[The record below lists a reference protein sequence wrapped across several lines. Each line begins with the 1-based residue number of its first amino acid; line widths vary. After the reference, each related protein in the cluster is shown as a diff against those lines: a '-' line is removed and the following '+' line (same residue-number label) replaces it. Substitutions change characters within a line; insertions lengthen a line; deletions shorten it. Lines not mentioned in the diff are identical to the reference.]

1 VVEVSALDQLD
12 YYLTSLD
19 ELGGILID
27 ADQSASVGK
36 GVLRLTLGTILASKG
51 AIFLYHHK
59 NDELSIL
66 ASQGLKKRKPFSS
79 PKKLTDQSVKHRY
92 GHIDLERPPTW
103 ITGELKKCILES
115 GAKIMVPLFHKDRL
129 LGLLCVGKKFMGEAY
144 TNAEIKILE
153 IVANHLTKA
162 LYNYELIQSVDEKG
176 KQLNLKLLELET
188 LFDISVAIS
197 SVLDV
202 DELGEEILWR
212 SVGILNASKGM
223 MLMPKENSPILE
235 PNSSFNW
242 EETTVLISKK
252 LTIFKKIE
260 DLKSGVILAPG
271 DKNSLQKKLGEDH
284 IIIAPLQAKGTVL
297 GYMLLC
303 NKETRHGVEAFT
315 KMDLDLLSALCNQA
329 AVALDNARLFRDI
342 KEAKQFNESILGSIA
357 TGVITLDPL
366 GEIDSINQAG
376 IKILKTKMDEIV
388 GNHYM
393 YMFEKDADIIGLI
406 QKVEI
411 ENTIHSEINMSF
423 LTVSKD
429 AVVNVSAAPR
439 IDIGGNIKGLVI
451 AIEDI
456 TDVSKVKNT
465 FKRYVSKQVVDELL
479 DDDSKLNLGGEKR
492 EVTILFSDIRGFTS
506 MSEKMSPEN
515 VVSSLN
521 EYFSDMIDIVFKY
534 NGTLD
539 KIIGDELMIVYGAPI
554 SAENDT
560 ERAVTT
566 AVEMQKQITRLNKI
580 RKKRKDPPITV
591 GIGINRGV
599 VVSGNVGSRDMMD
612 YTVIGDTVNLGARLC
627 SAAGPGEILVSSS
640 AWKETRKLYS
650 YKELEPIKVKGKKNK
665 VSVYRIEYESKKLVL
680 KGQNPTK
687 K

>member
-1 VVEVSALDQLD
+1 MVEVSAVDQLD

-19 ELGGILID
+19 ELGEILID

-36 GVLRLTLGTILASKG
+36 GVLRLTLGTVMASKG
-51 AIFLYHHK
+51 AIFLYHHSS
-59 NDELSIL
+59 DQLSIL
-66 ASQGLKKRKPFSS
+66 ASQGLKKRNPFSS
-79 PKKLTDQSVKHRY
+79 PKKLPSQSAKHRY
-92 GHIDLERPPTW
+92 GHIELESPPSW

-115 GAKIMVPLFHKDRL
+115 GGKILAPLFHKDRL

-153 IVANHLTKA
+153 IVASHLTKA
-162 LYNYELIQSVDEKG
+162 LYNYELIQNVDEKG

-242 EETTVLISKK
+242 EGSDALISKK
-252 LTIFKKIE
+252 LTIFKKI
-260 DLKSGVILAPG
+260 DDSKSGVILTPE

-284 IIIAPLQAKGTVL
+284 VIIAPIQAKENIL
-297 GYMLLC
+297 GYMVLC

-315 KMDLDLLSALCNQA
+315 QTDLDLLSALCNQG
-329 AVALDNARLFRDI
+329 AVALDNARLFKDI
-342 KEAKQFNESILGSIA
+342 TEAKQFNESILGSIA

-366 GEIDSINQAG
+366 GEIDSINRAG
-376 IKILKTKMDEIV
+376 MNILKMNKDETL

-393 YMFEKDADIIGLI
+393 YLFEKDVEIIGLI
-406 QKVEI
+406 QKTEM
-411 ENTIHSEINMSF
+411 ENKTHSEINMSF
-423 LTVSKD
+423 LTAAKE
-429 AVVNVSAAPR
+429 AVVNVSVAPR
-439 IDIGGNIKGLVI
+439 IDPSGSVRGLVI

-479 DDDSKLNLGGEKR
+479 DDDAKLNLGGEER

-506 MSEKMSPEN
+506 MSENMSPES
-515 VVSSLN
+515 VVSTLN

-554 SAENDT
+554 SAKDDT
-560 ERAVTT
+560 QRAVIT
-566 AVEMQKQITRLNKI
+566 AVEMQKQITRLNKQ
-580 RKKRKDPPITV
+580 RKKRKDMPV
-591 GIGINRGV
+591 SAGIGINRGV
-599 VVSGNVGSRDMMD
+599 VVSGNIGSRDMMD

-627 SAAGPGEILVSSS
+627 SAAGPGEILVSSTV
-640 AWKETRKLYS
+640 WKETQKDHS
-650 YKELEPIKVKGKKNK
+650 YKKLEPIKVKGKKNK
-665 VSVYRIEYESKKLVL
+665 VSVYRIEYD
-680 KGQNPTK
+680 G
-687 K
+687 

>member
-12 YYLTSLD
+12 YYLTSLG
-19 ELGGILID
+19 ELGEILID
-27 ADQSASVGK
+27 ADKSASVGK
-36 GVLRLTLGTILASKG
+36 GVLRLTLGTVMASKG

-59 NDELSIL
+59 SDQLSIL
-66 ASQGLKKRKPFSS
+66 ASQGLKKRNLFSS
-79 PKKLTDQSVKHRY
+79 PKKLSSQSVKHRY
-92 GHIDLERPPTW
+92 GHIELAPPPSW

-115 GAKIMVPLFHKDRL
+115 GGKILAPLFHKDRL

-144 TNAEIKILE
+144 TGAEIKILE

-162 LYNYELIQSVDEKG
+162 LYNYELIQNVDEKG

-242 EETTVLISKK
+242 EGFDALISKK

-260 DLKSGVILAPG
+260 DSKSGVILTPG

-284 IIIAPLQAKGTVL
+284 VIIVPIQTKENIL
-297 GYMLLC
+297 GYMVLC
-303 NKETRHGVEAFT
+303 NKETRHGVDAFT
-315 KMDLDLLSALCNQA
+315 QTDLDLLSALCNQG
-329 AVALDNARLFRDI
+329 AVALDNARLFKDI
-342 KEAKQFNESILGSIA
+342 TEAKQFNESILGSIA

-366 GEIDSINQAG
+366 GEIDSINRAG
-376 IKILKTKMDEIV
+376 MNILKMNKEETV

-393 YMFEKDADIIGLI
+393 YLFEKDMEIIGLI
-406 QKVEI
+406 QKVEMD
-411 ENTIHSEINMSF
+411 NATHSEINMSF
-423 LTVSKD
+423 LTVSKET
-429 AVVNVSAAPR
+429 VVNVSAAPR
-439 IDIGGNIKGLVI
+439 IDPSGSVRGLVI

-479 DDDSKLNLGGEKR
+479 DDDAKLNLGGEER

-506 MSEKMSPEN
+506 MSENMSPEN
-515 VVSSLN
+515 VVSTLN

-554 SAENDT
+554 SAEDDT
-560 ERAVTT
+560 QRAVAT
-566 AVEMQKQITRLNKI
+566 AVEMQKQIIRLNKK
-580 RKKRKDPPITV
+580 RRKRKEIPISA
-591 GIGINRGV
+591 GIGINRGI
-599 VVSGNVGSRDMMD
+599 VVSGNIGSRDMMD

-627 SAAGPGEILVSSS
+627 SAAGAGEILVSSTV
-640 AWKETRKLYS
+640 WKETPKHYS
-650 YKELEPIKVKGKKNK
+650 YKKLEPIKVKGKKNK
-665 VSVYRIEYESKKLVL
+665 VSVYLIEHDS
-680 KGQNPTK
+680 
-687 K
+687 

>member
-1 VVEVSALDQLD
+1 MVEVNALDRLD
-12 YYLTSLD
+12 YYLASLD
-19 ELGGILID
+19 ELGEILID
-27 ADQSASVGK
+27 ADQSASVSK
-36 GVLRLTLGTILASKG
+36 GVLRLTLGTVMASKG
-51 AIFLYHHK
+51 AIFLYHHEG
-59 NDELSIL
+59 DQLSIL
-66 ASQGLKKRKPFSS
+66 AAQGLKKENPLSS
-79 PKKLTDQSVKHRY
+79 PRNLSGQCLKHRY
-92 GHIDLERPPTW
+92 GHIELDKNQSW
-103 ITGELKKCILES
+103 ITGELKKGILEL
-115 GAKIMVPLFHKDRL
+115 GAKILVPLFHKDRL
-129 LGLLCVGKKFMGEAY
+129 LGLLCVGKKFMGESY
-144 TNAEIKILE
+144 TSAEIKILK

-162 LYNYELIQSVDEKG
+162 LYNYELIQNVDEKG

-242 EETTVLISKK
+242 EDTDVLISKK
-252 LTIFKKIE
+252 LTIFKKI
-260 DLKSGVILAPG
+260 DDIKSGVILTPE
-271 DKNSLQKKLGEDH
+271 DKNSLQKKLGEHH
-284 IIIAPLQAKGTVL
+284 IIIAPIRAKDNIL
-297 GYMLLC
+297 GYMVLC

-315 KMDLDLLSALCNQA
+315 QTDLDLLSALCNQG
-329 AVALDNARLFRDI
+329 AVALDNARLFKDI
-342 KEAKQFNESILGSIA
+342 TEAKQFNESILGSIA
-357 TGVITLDPL
+357 TSVITLDPL

-376 IKILKTKMDEIV
+376 MNILKMNSDEII

-393 YMFEKDADIIGLI
+393 YLFEKDMEIIGLI
-406 QKVEI
+406 QMTEM
-411 ENTIHSEINMSF
+411 ENKIHSEINMSF
-423 LTVSKD
+423 LTVSKE
-429 AVVNVSAAPR
+429 AVVNVSVAPR
-439 IDIGGNIKGLVI
+439 IDPSGSVRGLVI

-479 DDDSKLNLGGEKR
+479 VDDAKLNLGGEER

-506 MSEKMSPEN
+506 MSENMSPEN
-515 VVSSLN
+515 VVSTLN

-554 SAENDT
+554 SAKDDT
-560 ERAVTT
+560 QRAVTT
-566 AVEMQKQITRLNKI
+566 AVEMQKQITRLNKE
-580 RKKRKDPPITV
+580 RTKRKDMPISA
-591 GIGINRGV
+591 GIGINRGI
-599 VVSGNVGSRDMMD
+599 VVSGNIGSRDMMD

-627 SAAGPGEILVSSS
+627 SAAGPGEILVSS
-640 AWKETRKLYS
+640 AVWKETQKHCS

-665 VSVYRIEYESKKLVL
+665 VGVYRIEHD
-680 KGQNPTK
+680 G
-687 K
+687 

>member
-1 VVEVSALDQLD
+1 MVEVSAVDQLD

-19 ELGGILID
+19 ELGEILID

-36 GVLRLTLGTILASKG
+36 GVLRLTLGTVMASKG
-51 AIFLYHHK
+51 AIFLYHPK
-59 NDELSIL
+59 SDQLSIL
-66 ASQGLKKRKPFSS
+66 ASQGLKKRNPFSS
-79 PKKLTDQSVKHRY
+79 PKNLSDKSLKHRY
-92 GHIDLERPPTW
+92 GHIDLDKNHSW
-103 ITGELKKCILES
+103 ITGELKKCILELS
-115 GAKIMVPLFHKDRL
+115 AKILVPLFHKDRL
-129 LGLLCVGKKFMGEAY
+129 FGVLCVGKKFMGEAY
-144 TNAEIKILE
+144 TSAEIKILE

-162 LYNYELIQSVDEKG
+162 LYNYELIQNVDEKG

-242 EETTVLISKK
+242 EDTDALISKK
-252 LTIFKKIE
+252 LTIFKKI
-260 DLKSGVILAPG
+260 DDSKSGAILTPE

-284 IIIAPLQAKGTVL
+284 VIIAPIQAKENIL
-297 GYMLLC
+297 GYMVLC

-315 KMDLDLLSALCNQA
+315 QTDLDLLSALCNQG
-329 AVALDNARLFRDI
+329 AVALDNARLFKDI
-342 KEAKQFNESILGSIA
+342 TEAKQFNESILGSIA
-357 TGVITLDPL
+357 TSVITLDPL
-366 GEIDSINQAG
+366 GEIDSINEAG
-376 IKILKTKMDEIV
+376 MNILKMNRDEII

-393 YMFEKDADIIGLI
+393 YLFEKDMEIIGLI
-406 QKVEI
+406 QMTEM

-423 LTVSKD
+423 LTVSKE
-429 AVVNVSAAPR
+429 AVVNVSVAPR
-439 IDIGGNIKGLVI
+439 IDPSGSVRGLVI

-479 DDDSKLNLGGEKR
+479 DDDAKLNLGGEER

-506 MSEKMSPEN
+506 MSENMSPEN
-515 VVSSLN
+515 VVSTLN

-554 SAENDT
+554 SAKDDT
-560 ERAVTT
+560 QRAVTT
-566 AVEMQKQITRLNKI
+566 AVEMQKQITRLNNK
-580 RKKRKDPPITV
+580 RKKRNDMPISA
-591 GIGINRGV
+591 GIGINRGI
-599 VVSGNVGSRDMMD
+599 VVSGNIGSRDMMD

-627 SAAGPGEILVSSS
+627 SAAGSGEILVSSTV
-640 AWKETRKLYS
+640 WKETQKHHS

-665 VSVYRIEYESKKLVL
+665 VGVYRIEYDGWGRPTTKL
-680 KGQNPTK
+680 T
-687 K
+687 

>member
-1 VVEVSALDQLD
+1 MVEVSALDQLD
-12 YYLTSLD
+12 YYLTSLG
-19 ELGGILID
+19 ELGEILID
-27 ADQSASVGK
+27 ADKSASVGK
-36 GVLRLTLGTILASKG
+36 GVLRLTLGTVMASKG

-59 NDELSIL
+59 SDQLSIL
-66 ASQGLKKRKPFSS
+66 ASQGLKKRNLFSS
-79 PKKLTDQSVKHRY
+79 PKKLSSQSVKHRY
-92 GHIDLERPPTW
+92 GHIELAPPPSW

-115 GAKIMVPLFHKDRL
+115 GGKILAPLFHKDRL

-144 TNAEIKILE
+144 TGAEIKILE

-162 LYNYELIQSVDEKG
+162 LYNYELIQNVDEKG

-242 EETTVLISKK
+242 EGFDALISKK

-260 DLKSGVILAPG
+260 DSKSGAILTPG

-284 IIIAPLQAKGTVL
+284 VIIVPIQTKENIL
-297 GYMLLC
+297 GYMVLC
-303 NKETRHGVEAFT
+303 NKETRHGVDAFT
-315 KMDLDLLSALCNQA
+315 QTDLDLLSALCNQG
-329 AVALDNARLFRDI
+329 AVALDNARLFKDI
-342 KEAKQFNESILGSIA
+342 TEAKQFNESILGSIA

-366 GEIDSINQAG
+366 GEIDSINRAG
-376 IKILKTKMDEIV
+376 MNILKMNKEETV

-393 YMFEKDADIIGLI
+393 YLFEKDMEIIGLI
-406 QKVEI
+406 QKVEMD
-411 ENTIHSEINMSF
+411 NATHSEINMSF
-423 LTVSKD
+423 LTVSKET
-429 AVVNVSAAPR
+429 VVNVSAAPR
-439 IDIGGNIKGLVI
+439 IDPSGSVRGLVI

-479 DDDSKLNLGGEKR
+479 DDDAKLNLGGEER

-506 MSEKMSPEN
+506 MSENMSPEN
-515 VVSSLN
+515 VVSTLN

-554 SAENDT
+554 SAEDDT
-560 ERAVTT
+560 QRAVAT
-566 AVEMQKQITRLNKI
+566 AVEMQKQIIRLNKK
-580 RKKRKDPPITV
+580 RRKRKEIPISA
-591 GIGINRGV
+591 GIGINRGI
-599 VVSGNVGSRDMMD
+599 VVSGNIGSRDMMD

-627 SAAGPGEILVSSS
+627 SAAGAGEILVSSTV
-640 AWKETRKLYS
+640 WKETPKHYS
-650 YKELEPIKVKGKKNK
+650 YKKLEPIKVKGKKNK
-665 VSVYRIEYESKKLVL
+665 VSVYLIEHDS
-680 KGQNPTK
+680 
-687 K
+687 

>member
-376 IKILKTKMDEIV
+376 IKILKTNMDEIV

-680 KGQNPTK
+680 KG
-687 K
+687 

>member
-1 VVEVSALDQLD
+1 MVEVNALDQLD
-12 YYLTSLD
+12 YYLASLD
-19 ELGGILID
+19 ELGEILID
-27 ADQSASVGK
+27 ADQSASVSK
-36 GVLRLTLGTILASKG
+36 GVLRLTLGTVMASKG
-51 AIFLYHHK
+51 AIFLHHHK
-59 NDELSIL
+59 SDQLSIL
-66 ASQGLKKRKPFSS
+66 ASQGLKKQTPFSS
-79 PKKLTDQSVKHRY
+79 PRNLSSQCLKHRY
-92 GHIDLERPPTW
+92 GHIELDKNQSW
-103 ITGELKKCILES
+103 ITGELKKCTLEL
-115 GAKIMVPLFHKDRL
+115 GAKILVPLFHKDRL
-129 LGLLCVGKKFMGEAY
+129 LGLLCVGKKFMGESY
-144 TNAEIKILE
+144 TSAEIKILK

-162 LYNYELIQSVDEKG
+162 LYNYELIQNVDEKG

-242 EETTVLISKK
+242 EDTDVLISKR
-252 LTIFKKIE
+252 LTIFKKI
-260 DLKSGVILAPG
+260 DDIKSGVILTPE
-271 DKNSLQKKLGEDH
+271 DKNSLQKKLGAHH
-284 IIIAPLQAKGTVL
+284 IIIAPIRAKDNIL
-297 GYMLLC
+297 GYMVLC

-315 KMDLDLLSALCNQA
+315 QTDLDLLSALCNQG
-329 AVALDNARLFRDI
+329 AVALDNARLFKDI
-342 KEAKQFNESILGSIA
+342 TEAKQFNESILGSIA
-357 TGVITLDPL
+357 TSVITLDPL

-376 IKILKTKMDEIV
+376 MNILKMNRDETI

-393 YMFEKDADIIGLI
+393 YLFEKDMEIIGLI
-406 QKVEI
+406 QMTEM
-411 ENTIHSEINMSF
+411 ENKIHSEINMSF
-423 LTVSKD
+423 LTVSKE
-429 AVVNVSAAPR
+429 AVVNVSVAPR
-439 IDIGGNIKGLVI
+439 IDPSGRVRGLVI

-479 DDDSKLNLGGEKR
+479 DDDAKLNLGGEER

-506 MSEKMSPEN
+506 MSENMSPEN
-515 VVSSLN
+515 VVSTLN

-554 SAENDT
+554 SAKDDT
-560 ERAVTT
+560 QRAVTT
-566 AVEMQKQITRLNKI
+566 AVEMQKQITRLNKE
-580 RKKRKDPPITV
+580 RTKRKDMPISA
-591 GIGINRGV
+591 GIGINRGI
-599 VVSGNVGSRDMMD
+599 VVSGNIGSRDMMD

-627 SAAGPGEILVSSS
+627 SAAGPGEILVSS
-640 AWKETRKLYS
+640 AVWKETQKHCS

-665 VSVYRIEYESKKLVL
+665 VGVYRIEHD
-680 KGQNPTK
+680 G
-687 K
+687 

>member
-1 VVEVSALDQLD
+1 MVEVSALDQLD
-12 YYLTSLD
+12 YYLASLD
-19 ELGGILID
+19 ELGEILID
-27 ADQSASVGK
+27 ADQSASVSK
-36 GVLRLTLGTILASKG
+36 GVLRLALGTIMASKG
-51 AIFLYHHK
+51 AIFLYHH
-59 NDELSIL
+59 DTDQLSVL
-66 ASQGLKKRKPFSS
+66 ASQGLNKQNPFSS
-79 PKKLTDQSVKHRY
+79 PKKLLNQSGKYKNTH
-92 GHIDLERPPTW
+92 LALKKNQPW
-103 ITGELKKCILES
+103 ITGELKKCTLELGTKIL
-115 GAKIMVPLFHKDRL
+115 VPLFHKDRL
-129 LGLLCVGKKFMGEAY
+129 LGLLCVGKKFMGEDY
-144 TNAEIKILE
+144 TSAEIKILE

-162 LYNYELIQSVDEKG
+162 LYNYELIRNVDEKG

-197 SVLDV
+197 SVLDI

-242 EETTVLISKK
+242 EDTDVLISKK
-252 LTIFKKIE
+252 LTVFKKIN
-260 DLKSGVILAPG
+260 DTKSGIILTPE

-284 IIIAPLQAKGTVL
+284 VIVAPIQAKDNIL
-297 GYMLLC
+297 GYMILC

-315 KMDLDLLSALCNQA
+315 QTDLDLLSALCNQG
-329 AVALDNARLFRDI
+329 AVALDNARLFKDI
-342 KEAKQFNESILGSIA
+342 TEAKQFNESILGSIA

-376 IKILKTKMDEIV
+376 MNILKMNKDEII

-393 YMFEKDADIIGLI
+393 YLFEKDMEIIGLI
-406 QKVEI
+406 QMTEM
-411 ENTIHSEINMSF
+411 ENIIHSEINMSF
-423 LTVSKD
+423 LTASKET
-429 AVVNVSAAPR
+429 VVNVSVAPR
-439 IDIGGNIKGLVI
+439 IDPSGNIRGLVI

-479 DDDSKLNLGGEKR
+479 DDDAKLNLGGEER

-515 VVSSLN
+515 VVSTLN

-554 SAENDT
+554 SAKDDT
-560 ERAVTT
+560 QRAVAT
-566 AVEMQKQITRLNKI
+566 AVEMQKQIICLNKE
-580 RKKRKDPPITV
+580 RKKRKDVPISA
-591 GIGINRGV
+591 GIGINRGI
-599 VVSGNVGSRDMMD
+599 VVSGNIGSRDMMD

-627 SAAGPGEILVSSS
+627 SAAGPGEILVST
-640 AWKETRKLYS
+640 AVWKKTQKHYS
-650 YKELEPIKVKGKKNK
+650 YKKLDPIKVKGKKNK
-665 VSVYRIEYESKKLVL
+665 VGVYCIE
-680 KGQNPTK
+680 QNN
-687 K
+687 

>member
-1 VVEVSALDQLD
+1 MVEVSAVDQLD

-19 ELGGILID
+19 ELGEILID

-36 GVLRLTLGTILASKG
+36 GVLRLTLGTVMASKG
-51 AIFLYHHK
+51 AIFLYHHSS
-59 NDELSIL
+59 DQLSIL
-66 ASQGLKKRKPFSS
+66 ASQGLKKRNPFSS
-79 PKKLTDQSVKHRY
+79 PKKLSSQSAKHRY
-92 GHIDLERPPTW
+92 GHIKLESPLSW

-115 GAKIMVPLFHKDRL
+115 GGKILAPLFHKDRL
-129 LGLLCVGKKFMGEAY
+129 FGLLCVGKKFTGEAY

-153 IVANHLTKA
+153 IVASHLTKA
-162 LYNYELIQSVDEKG
+162 LYNYELIQNVDEKG

-242 EETTVLISKK
+242 EDSDVLISKK
-252 LTIFKKIE
+252 LTIFKKI
-260 DLKSGVILAPG
+260 DDSKSGVILTPE

-284 IIIAPLQAKGTVL
+284 VIIAPIQAKENIL
-297 GYMLLC
+297 GYMVLC

-315 KMDLDLLSALCNQA
+315 QTDLGLLSALCNQG
-329 AVALDNARLFRDI
+329 AVALDNARLFKDI
-342 KEAKQFNESILGSIA
+342 TEAKQFNESILGSIA

-366 GEIDSINQAG
+366 GEIDSINRAG
-376 IKILKTKMDEIV
+376 TNILKMNRDDTI

-393 YMFEKDADIIGLI
+393 YLFEKDVEIIGLI
-406 QKVEI
+406 QKTEM
-411 ENTIHSEINMSF
+411 ENKTHSEINMSF
-423 LTVSKD
+423 LTAAKE
-429 AVVNVSAAPR
+429 AVVNVSVAPR
-439 IDIGGNIKGLVI
+439 IDPSGSVRGLVI

-479 DDDSKLNLGGEKR
+479 DDDAKLNLGGEER
-492 EVTILFSDIRGFTS
+492 EVTVLFSDIRGFTS
-506 MSEKMSPEN
+506 MSENMSPES
-515 VVSSLN
+515 VVSTLN

-554 SAENDT
+554 SAKDDT
-560 ERAVTT
+560 QRAVIT
-566 AVEMQKQITRLNKI
+566 AVEMQKQITRLNKQ
-580 RKKRKDPPITV
+580 RKKRKDMPV
-591 GIGINRGV
+591 SAGIGINRGV
-599 VVSGNVGSRDMMD
+599 VVSGNIGSRDMMD

-627 SAAGPGEILVSSS
+627 SAAGPGEILVSSTV
-640 AWKETRKLYS
+640 WKETQKDHS
-650 YKELEPIKVKGKKNK
+650 YKKLEPIKVKGKKNK
-665 VSVYRIEYESKKLVL
+665 VSVYRIEYD
-680 KGQNPTK
+680 G
-687 K
+687 

>member
-1 VVEVSALDQLD
+1 MVEVSAVDQLD

-19 ELGGILID
+19 ELGEILID

-36 GVLRLTLGTILASKG
+36 GVLRLTLGTVMASKG
-51 AIFLYHHK
+51 AIFLYHPK
-59 NDELSIL
+59 SDQLSIL
-66 ASQGLKKRKPFSS
+66 ASQGLKKRNPFSS
-79 PKKLTDQSVKHRY
+79 PKNLSDKSLKHRY
-92 GHIDLERPPTW
+92 GHIDLDKNHSW
-103 ITGELKKCILES
+103 ITGKLKKCILELS
-115 GAKIMVPLFHKDRL
+115 AKILVPLFHKDRL
-129 LGLLCVGKKFMGEAY
+129 LGVLCVGKKFMGEAY
-144 TNAEIKILE
+144 TSAEIKILE

-162 LYNYELIQSVDEKG
+162 LYNYELIQNVDEKG

-197 SVLDV
+197 SVLDI

-242 EETTVLISKK
+242 EDTDALISKK
-252 LTIFKKIE
+252 LTIFKKI
-260 DLKSGVILAPG
+260 DDSKSGAILTPE

-284 IIIAPLQAKGTVL
+284 VIIAPIQAKENIL
-297 GYMLLC
+297 GYMVLC

-315 KMDLDLLSALCNQA
+315 QTDLDLLSALCNQG
-329 AVALDNARLFRDI
+329 AVALDNARLFKDI
-342 KEAKQFNESILGSIA
+342 TEAKQFNESILGSIA
-357 TGVITLDPL
+357 TSVITLDPL
-366 GEIDSINQAG
+366 GEIDSINEAG
-376 IKILKTKMDEIV
+376 MNILKMNRDEII

-393 YMFEKDADIIGLI
+393 YLFEKDMEIIGLI
-406 QKVEI
+406 QMTEM
-411 ENTIHSEINMSF
+411 ENTIHSEINMPF
-423 LTVSKD
+423 LTVSKE
-429 AVVNVSAAPR
+429 AVVNVSVAPR
-439 IDIGGNIKGLVI
+439 IDPSGSVRGLVI

-479 DDDSKLNLGGEKR
+479 DDDAKLNLGGEER

-506 MSEKMSPEN
+506 MSENMSPEN
-515 VVSSLN
+515 VVSTLN

-554 SAENDT
+554 SAKDDT
-560 ERAVTT
+560 QRAVTT
-566 AVEMQKQITRLNKI
+566 AVEMQKQITRLNNK
-580 RKKRKDPPITV
+580 RKKRNDMPISA
-591 GIGINRGV
+591 GIGINRGI
-599 VVSGNVGSRDMMD
+599 VVSGNIGSRDMMD

-627 SAAGPGEILVSSS
+627 SAAGSGEILVSSTV
-640 AWKETRKLYS
+640 WKETQKHYS
-650 YKELEPIKVKGKKNK
+650 YKKLEPIKVKGKKNK
-665 VSVYRIEYESKKLVL
+665 VGVYRIDHD
-680 KGQNPTK
+680 G
-687 K
+687 

>member
-1 VVEVSALDQLD
+1 MVEVSAVDQLD

-19 ELGGILID
+19 ELGEILID

-36 GVLRLTLGTILASKG
+36 GVLRLTLGTVMASKG

-59 NDELSIL
+59 SDQLSIL
-66 ASQGLKKRKPFSS
+66 ASQGLKKRNPFSS
-79 PKKLTDQSVKHRY
+79 PKKLSSQSVKHRY
-92 GHIDLERPPTW
+92 GHIELVPPPSW

-115 GAKIMVPLFHKDRL
+115 GGKILAPLFHKDRL

-144 TNAEIKILE
+144 TGAEIKILE

-162 LYNYELIQSVDEKG
+162 LYNYELIQNVDEKG

-242 EETTVLISKK
+242 EGFDALISKK

-260 DLKSGVILAPG
+260 DSKSGVILTPG

-284 IIIAPLQAKGTVL
+284 VIIVPIQTKENIL
-297 GYMLLC
+297 GYMVLC
-303 NKETRHGVEAFT
+303 NKETRHGVDAFT
-315 KMDLDLLSALCNQA
+315 QTDLDLLSALCNQG
-329 AVALDNARLFRDI
+329 AVALDNARLFKDI
-342 KEAKQFNESILGSIA
+342 TEAKQFNESILGSIA

-366 GEIDSINQAG
+366 GEIDSINRAG
-376 IKILKTKMDEIV
+376 MNILKMNKEETV

-393 YMFEKDADIIGLI
+393 YLFEKDMEIIGLI
-406 QKVEI
+406 QKVEMD
-411 ENTIHSEINMSF
+411 NATHSEINMSF
-423 LTVSKD
+423 LTVSKET
-429 AVVNVSAAPR
+429 VVNVSAAPR
-439 IDIGGNIKGLVI
+439 IDPSGSVRGLVI

-479 DDDSKLNLGGEKR
+479 DDDAKLNLGGEER

-506 MSEKMSPEN
+506 MSENMSPEN
-515 VVSSLN
+515 VVSTLN

-554 SAENDT
+554 SAEDDT
-560 ERAVTT
+560 QRAVAT
-566 AVEMQKQITRLNKI
+566 AVEMQKQIIRLNKK
-580 RKKRKDPPITV
+580 RRKRKEIPISA
-591 GIGINRGV
+591 GIGINRGI
-599 VVSGNVGSRDMMD
+599 VVSGNIGSRDMMD

-627 SAAGPGEILVSSS
+627 SAAGAGEILVSSTV
-640 AWKETRKLYS
+640 WKETPKHYS
-650 YKELEPIKVKGKKNK
+650 YKKLEPIKVKGKKNK
-665 VSVYRIEYESKKLVL
+665 VSVYLIEHDS
-680 KGQNPTK
+680 
-687 K
+687 

>member
-1 VVEVSALDQLD
+1 VVDVGLSDQFD
-12 YYLTSLD
+12 YYLGSLG
-19 ELGGILID
+19 ELGEILID
-27 ADQSASVGK
+27 ADQSASVSK
-36 GVLRLTLGTILASKG
+36 GVLRLTLGTVMASKG
-51 AIFLYHHK
+51 AIFLYHHEG
-59 NDELSIL
+59 DQLSIL
-66 ASQGLKKRKPFSS
+66 ASQGLKNQNPFSS
-79 PKKLTDQSVKHRY
+79 PKNLSSQSLKHRY
-92 GHIDLERPPTW
+92 GHIELEKNQSW
-103 ITGELKKCILES
+103 ITGELKERILEL
-115 GAKIMVPLFHKDRL
+115 GAKTLAPLFHKERL
-129 LGLLCVGKKFMGEAY
+129 LGFLCVGKKLMGEAY
-144 TNAEIKILE
+144 TGAEIKILE
-153 IVANHLTKA
+153 IVASHLTKA
-162 LYNYELIQSVDEKG
+162 LYNYELIKNVDEKG

-242 EETTVLISKK
+242 EDSDALISKK
-252 LTIFKKIE
+252 LTIFKKI
-260 DLKSGVILAPG
+260 DDSKSGVILTPEN
-271 DKNSLQKKLGEDH
+271 KNSLQKKLGEDH
-284 IIIAPLQAKGTVL
+284 VIIAPIQAKENIL
-297 GYMLLC
+297 GYMVLC

-315 KMDLDLLSALCNQA
+315 QTDLDLLSALCNQG
-329 AVALDNARLFRDI
+329 AVALDNARLFKDI
-342 KEAKQFNESILGSIA
+342 TEAKQFNESILGSIA

-376 IKILKTKMDEIV
+376 MNILKMDRDETI

-393 YMFEKDADIIGLI
+393 YLFEKDMEIIGLI
-406 QKVEI
+406 QMTEM

-423 LTVSKD
+423 LTASKE
-429 AVVNVSAAPR
+429 AVVNVSVAPR
-439 IDIGGNIKGLVI
+439 IDPNGSVRGLVI

-479 DDDSKLNLGGEKR
+479 DDDAKLNLGGEER

-506 MSEKMSPEN
+506 MSENMSPEK
-515 VVSSLN
+515 VVSTLN

-554 SAENDT
+554 SAEDDT
-560 ERAVTT
+560 QRAVTT
-566 AVEMQKQITRLNKI
+566 AVEMQKQIIRLNKQ
-580 RKKRKDPPITV
+580 RKKRKDIPISA
-591 GIGINRGV
+591 GIGINRGI
-599 VVSGNVGSRDMMD
+599 VVSGNIGSRDMMD

-627 SAAGPGEILVSSS
+627 SAAGPGEILVSSTV
-640 AWKETRKLYS
+640 WKETQKHYS
-650 YKELEPIKVKGKKNK
+650 YKKLEPIKVKGKKNK
-665 VSVYRIEYESKKLVL
+665 VGIYRIE
-680 KGQNPTK
+680 
-687 K
+687 

>member
-1 VVEVSALDQLD
+1 MVDVGLSDQFD
-12 YYLTSLD
+12 YYLGSLG
-19 ELGGILID
+19 ELGEILID

-36 GVLRLTLGTILASKG
+36 GVLRLTLGTVMASKG
-51 AIFLYHHK
+51 AIFLYHQK
-59 NDELSIL
+59 NEELSIL
-66 ASQGLKKRKPFSS
+66 ASQGLKKRKPFS
-79 PKKLTDQSVKHRY
+79 PPRKLIDQSIKYRY
-92 GHIDLERPPTW
+92 SHLELEKPPAW

-144 TNAEIKILE
+144 TDAEIKIIE

-162 LYNYELIQSVDEKG
+162 LYNYELIQNVDEKG

-235 PNSSFNW
+235 PSSSFNW
-242 EETTVLISKK
+242 DVFDALISKK

-260 DLKSGVILAPG
+260 DSKSGVILTPG
-271 DKNSLQKKLGEDH
+271 DKNSLQKKLGEEH
-284 IIIAPLQAKGTVL
+284 VIIAPIQAKENIL
-297 GYMLLC
+297 GYMVLC

-315 KMDLDLLSALCNQA
+315 QTDLGLLSALCNQG
-329 AVALDNARLFRDI
+329 AVALDNARLFKGI
-342 KEAKQFNESILGSIA
+342 TEAKQFNESILGSIA

-376 IKILKTKMDEIV
+376 MNILKMNKDETL

-393 YMFEKDADIIGLI
+393 YLFEKDVEIIGLI
-406 QKVEI
+406 QKTEM
-411 ENTIHSEINMSF
+411 ENKTHSEINMSF
-423 LTVSKD
+423 LTAAKES
-429 AVVNVSAAPR
+429 VVNVSVAPR
-439 IDIGGNIKGLVI
+439 IDPSGSVRGLVI

-479 DDDSKLNLGGEKR
+479 DDDAKLNLGGEER

-506 MSEKMSPEN
+506 MSENMSPES
-515 VVSSLN
+515 VVSTLN

-554 SAENDT
+554 SAKDDT
-560 ERAVTT
+560 QRAVIT
-566 AVEMQKQITRLNKI
+566 AVEMQKQITRLNKQ
-580 RKKRKDPPITV
+580 RKKRKDMPV
-591 GIGINRGV
+591 SAGIGINRGI
-599 VVSGNVGSRDMMD
+599 VVSGNIGSRDMMD

-627 SAAGPGEILVSSS
+627 SAAGPGEILVSSTV
-640 AWKETRKLYS
+640 WKETQKDHS
-650 YKELEPIKVKGKKNK
+650 YKKLEPIKVKGKKNK
-665 VSVYRIEYESKKLVL
+665 VSVYLIEHDS
-680 KGQNPTK
+680 
-687 K
+687 

>member
-1 VVEVSALDQLD
+1 VVDVGLSDQFD
-12 YYLTSLD
+12 YYLGSLG
-19 ELGGILID
+19 ELGEILID

-36 GVLRLTLGTILASKG
+36 GVLRLTLGTVMASKG
-51 AIFLYHHK
+51 AIFLYHPNK
-59 NDELSIL
+59 NELSIL
-66 ASQGLKKRKPFSS
+66 ASQGLKKIFSFTP
-79 PKKLTDQSVKHRY
+79 PKKLISESIKFRHD
-92 GHIDLERPPTW
+92 HIELDKTPRW
-103 ITGELKKCILES
+103 ITGELKKNINELAIKIL
-115 GAKIMVPLFHKDRL
+115 VPLFHKDRL

-144 TNAEIKILE
+144 TDAEIKILE
-153 IVANHLTKA
+153 IVASHLTKA
-162 LYNYELIQSVDEKG
+162 LYNYELIKNVDEKG

-242 EETTVLISKK
+242 EDSDALISKK
-252 LTIFKKIE
+252 LTIFKKI
-260 DLKSGVILAPG
+260 DDSKSGVILTPEN
-271 DKNSLQKKLGEDH
+271 KNSLQKKLGEDH
-284 IIIAPLQAKGTVL
+284 VIIAPIQAKENIL
-297 GYMLLC
+297 GYMVLC

-315 KMDLDLLSALCNQA
+315 QTDLDLLSALCNQG
-329 AVALDNARLFRDI
+329 AVALDNARLFKDI
-342 KEAKQFNESILGSIA
+342 TEAKQFNESILGSIA

-366 GEIDSINQAG
+366 GEIDSINRAG
-376 IKILKTKMDEIV
+376 MNILKMNRDETV

-393 YMFEKDADIIGLI
+393 YLFEKDMEIIGLI
-406 QKVEI
+406 QRVEM
-411 ENTIHSEINMSF
+411 ENTTHSEINMSF
-423 LTVSKD
+423 LTVSKE

-439 IDIGGNIKGLVI
+439 IDPNGSVRGLVV

-479 DDDSKLNLGGEKR
+479 DDDAKLNLGGEER
-492 EVTILFSDIRGFTS
+492 EVTVLFSDIRGFTS
-506 MSEKMSPEN
+506 MSENMSPEN
-515 VVSSLN
+515 VVSTLN

-554 SAENDT
+554 SAEDDT
-560 ERAVTT
+560 QRAVTT
-566 AVEMQKQITRLNKI
+566 AVEMQKQIICLNKK
-580 RKKRKDPPITV
+580 RKKRKDMPISA
-591 GIGINRGV
+591 GIGINRGI
-599 VVSGNVGSRDMMD
+599 VVSGNIGSRDMMD

-627 SAAGPGEILVSSS
+627 SAAGPGEILVSSTV
-640 AWKETRKLYS
+640 WKETQKYYS
-650 YKELEPIKVKGKKNK
+650 YKKLEPIKVKGKKNK
-665 VSVYRIEYESKKLVL
+665 VSIYRIEHD
-680 KGQNPTK
+680 G
-687 K
+687 

>member
-1 VVEVSALDQLD
+1 VVEVSAVDQLD

-19 ELGGILID
+19 ELGEILID

-36 GVLRLTLGTILASKG
+36 GVLRLTLGTVMASKG

-59 NDELSIL
+59 SDQLSIL
-66 ASQGLKKRKPFSS
+66 ASQGLKKRNPFSS
-79 PKKLTDQSVKHRY
+79 PKKLSSQSVKHRY
-92 GHIDLERPPTW
+92 GHIELVPPPSW

-115 GAKIMVPLFHKDRL
+115 GGKILAPLFHKDRL

-144 TNAEIKILE
+144 TGAEIKILE

-162 LYNYELIQSVDEKG
+162 LYNYELIQNVDEKG

-242 EETTVLISKK
+242 EGFDALISKK

-260 DLKSGVILAPG
+260 DSKSGAILTPG

-284 IIIAPLQAKGTVL
+284 VIIAPIQAKENIL
-297 GYMLLC
+297 GYMVLC
-303 NKETRHGVEAFT
+303 NKETRHGVDAFT
-315 KMDLDLLSALCNQA
+315 QTDLDLLSALCNQG
-329 AVALDNARLFRDI
+329 AVALDNARLFKDI
-342 KEAKQFNESILGSIA
+342 TEAKQFNESILGSIA

-366 GEIDSINQAG
+366 GEIDSINRAG
-376 IKILKTKMDEIV
+376 MNILKMNKEETV

-393 YMFEKDADIIGLI
+393 YLFEKDMEIIGLI
-406 QKVEI
+406 QRVEMD
-411 ENTIHSEINMSF
+411 NATHSEINMSF
-423 LTVSKD
+423 LTVSKET
-429 AVVNVSAAPR
+429 VVNVSAAPR
-439 IDIGGNIKGLVI
+439 IDPSGSVRGLVI

-479 DDDSKLNLGGEKR
+479 DDDAKLNLGGEER

-506 MSEKMSPEN
+506 MSENMSPES
-515 VVSSLN
+515 VVSTLN

-554 SAENDT
+554 SAEDDT
-560 ERAVTT
+560 QRAVTT
-566 AVEMQKQITRLNKI
+566 AVEMQKQIIRLNKK
-580 RKKRKDPPITV
+580 RRKRKEIPISA
-591 GIGINRGV
+591 GIGINRGI
-599 VVSGNVGSRDMMD
+599 VVSGNIGSRDMMD

-627 SAAGPGEILVSSS
+627 SAAGPGEILVSSTV
-640 AWKETRKLYS
+640 WKETPKHYS
-650 YKELEPIKVKGKKNK
+650 YKKLEPIKVKGKKNK
-665 VSVYRIEYESKKLVL
+665 VSVYLIEHDS
-680 KGQNPTK
+680 
-687 K
+687 

>member
-1 VVEVSALDQLD
+1 MVEVSALDQLD
-12 YYLTSLD
+12 YYLASLD
-19 ELGGILID
+19 ELGEILID

-36 GVLRLTLGTILASKG
+36 GVLRLTLGTVMASKG
-51 AIFLYHHK
+51 AIILYHHK

-66 ASQGLKKRKPFSS
+66 ASQGLKKRNPFS
-79 PKKLTDQSVKHRY
+79 PPRKLTDKSVKHRH
-92 GHIDLERPPTW
+92 GHLELEKTPAW

-115 GAKIMVPLFHKDRL
+115 GTKIMVPLFHKDRL
-129 LGLLCVGKKFMGEAY
+129 LGLLCVGKKFMGESY

-162 LYNYELIQSVDEKG
+162 LYNYELIQNVDEKG

-242 EETTVLISKK
+242 EDSDVLISKK
-252 LTIFKKIE
+252 LTIFKKI
-260 DLKSGVILAPG
+260 DDSKSGVILTPE

-284 IIIAPLQAKGTVL
+284 VIIAPIQAKENIL
-297 GYMLLC
+297 GYMVLC

-315 KMDLDLLSALCNQA
+315 QTDLGLLSALCNQG
-329 AVALDNARLFRDI
+329 AVALDNARLFKDI
-342 KEAKQFNESILGSIA
+342 TEAKQFNESILGSIA

-366 GEIDSINQAG
+366 GEIDSINRAG
-376 IKILKTKMDEIV
+376 TNILKMNRDDTI

-393 YMFEKDADIIGLI
+393 YLFEKDVEIIGLI
-406 QKVEI
+406 QKTEM
-411 ENTIHSEINMSF
+411 ENKTHSEINMSF
-423 LTVSKD
+423 LTAAKE
-429 AVVNVSAAPR
+429 AVVNVSVAPR
-439 IDIGGNIKGLVI
+439 IDPSGSVRGLVI

-479 DDDSKLNLGGEKR
+479 DDDAKLNLGGEER
-492 EVTILFSDIRGFTS
+492 EVTVLFSDIRGFTS
-506 MSEKMSPEN
+506 MSENMSPES
-515 VVSSLN
+515 VVSTLN

-554 SAENDT
+554 SAKDDT
-560 ERAVTT
+560 QRAVIT
-566 AVEMQKQITRLNKI
+566 AVEMQKQITRLNKQ
-580 RKKRKDPPITV
+580 RKKRKDMPV
-591 GIGINRGV
+591 SAGIGINRGV
-599 VVSGNVGSRDMMD
+599 VVSGNIGSRDMMD

-627 SAAGPGEILVSSS
+627 SAAGPGEILVSSTV
-640 AWKETRKLYS
+640 WKETQKDHS
-650 YKELEPIKVKGKKNK
+650 YKKLEPIKVKGKKNK
-665 VSVYRIEYESKKLVL
+665 VSVYRIEYD
-680 KGQNPTK
+680 G
-687 K
+687 

>member
-1 VVEVSALDQLD
+1 MVEVSAVDQLD

-19 ELGGILID
+19 ELGEILID

-36 GVLRLTLGTILASKG
+36 GVLRLTLGTVMASKG

-59 NDELSIL
+59 SDQLSIL
-66 ASQGLKKRKPFSS
+66 ASQGLKKRNPFSS
-79 PKKLTDQSVKHRY
+79 PKKLSSQSVKHRY
-92 GHIDLERPPTW
+92 GHIDLVPPLSW

-115 GAKIMVPLFHKDRL
+115 GGKILAPLFHKDRL

-144 TNAEIKILE
+144 TSAEIKILE

-162 LYNYELIQSVDEKG
+162 LYNYELIQNVDEKG

-242 EETTVLISKK
+242 DGFDALISKK

-260 DLKSGVILAPG
+260 DSKSGVILTPG

-284 IIIAPLQAKGTVL
+284 VIIAPIQAKETIL
-297 GYMLLC
+297 GYMVLC
-303 NKETRHGVEAFT
+303 NKETRHGVDAFT
-315 KMDLDLLSALCNQA
+315 QTDLDLLSALCNQG
-329 AVALDNARLFRDI
+329 AVALDNARLFKDI
-342 KEAKQFNESILGSIA
+342 TEAKQFNESILGSIA

-366 GEIDSINQAG
+366 GEIDSINRAG
-376 IKILKTKMDEIV
+376 MNILKMNKDETV

-393 YMFEKDADIIGLI
+393 YLFEKDMEIIGLI
-406 QKVEI
+406 QKVEMD
-411 ENTIHSEINMSF
+411 NATHSEINMSF
-423 LTVSKD
+423 LTVSKET
-429 AVVNVSAAPR
+429 VVNVSAAPR
-439 IDIGGNIKGLVI
+439 IDPSGSVRGVVI

-479 DDDSKLNLGGEKR
+479 DDDAKLNLGGEER
-492 EVTILFSDIRGFTS
+492 QVTILFSDIRGFTS
-506 MSEKMSPEN
+506 MSENMSPEN
-515 VVSSLN
+515 VVSTLN

-554 SAENDT
+554 SAEDDT
-560 ERAVTT
+560 QRAVTT
-566 AVEMQKQITRLNKI
+566 AVEMQKQIIRLNKK
-580 RKKRKDPPITV
+580 RKKRKEIPISA

-599 VVSGNVGSRDMMD
+599 VVSGNIGSRDMMD

-627 SAAGPGEILVSSS
+627 SAAGPGEILISSTV
-640 AWKETRKLYS
+640 WKEAPKHYS
-650 YKELEPIKVKGKKNK
+650 YKKLEPIKVKGKKNK
-665 VSVYRIEYESKKLVL
+665 VSVYLIEHDS
-680 KGQNPTK
+680 
-687 K
+687 

>member
-1 VVEVSALDQLD
+1 MVEVSAVDQLD

-19 ELGGILID
+19 ELGEILID

-36 GVLRLTLGTILASKG
+36 GVLRLTLGTVMASKG
-51 AIFLYHHK
+51 AIFLYHPK
-59 NDELSIL
+59 SDQLSIL
-66 ASQGLKKRKPFSS
+66 ASQGLKKRNPFPS
-79 PKKLTDQSVKHRY
+79 PKNLSDKSLKHRY
-92 GHIDLERPPTW
+92 GHIDLDKNHSW
-103 ITGELKKCILES
+103 ITGKLKKCILELS
-115 GAKIMVPLFHKDRL
+115 AKILVPLFHKDRL
-129 LGLLCVGKKFMGEAY
+129 LGVLCVGKKFMGEAY
-144 TNAEIKILE
+144 TSAEIKILE

-162 LYNYELIQSVDEKG
+162 LYNYELIQNVDEKG

-242 EETTVLISKK
+242 EDTDALISKK
-252 LTIFKKIE
+252 LTIFKKI
-260 DLKSGVILAPG
+260 DDSKSGAILTPE

-284 IIIAPLQAKGTVL
+284 VIIAPIQAKENIL
-297 GYMLLC
+297 GYMVLC

-315 KMDLDLLSALCNQA
+315 QTDLDLLSALCNQG
-329 AVALDNARLFRDI
+329 AVALDNARLFKDI
-342 KEAKQFNESILGSIA
+342 TEAKQFNESILGSIA
-357 TGVITLDPL
+357 TSVITLDPL
-366 GEIDSINQAG
+366 GEIDSINEAG
-376 IKILKTKMDEIV
+376 MNILKMNRDEII

-393 YMFEKDADIIGLI
+393 YLFEKDMEIIGLI
-406 QKVEI
+406 QMTEM
-411 ENTIHSEINMSF
+411 ENTIHSEINMPF
-423 LTVSKD
+423 LTVSKE
-429 AVVNVSAAPR
+429 AVVNVSVAPR
-439 IDIGGNIKGLVI
+439 IDPSGSVRGLVI

-479 DDDSKLNLGGEKR
+479 DDDAKLNLGGEER

-506 MSEKMSPEN
+506 MSENMSPEN
-515 VVSSLN
+515 VVSTLN

-554 SAENDT
+554 SAKDDT
-560 ERAVTT
+560 QRAVTT
-566 AVEMQKQITRLNKI
+566 AVEMQKQITRLNNK
-580 RKKRKDPPITV
+580 RKKRNDMPISA
-591 GIGINRGV
+591 GIGINRGI
-599 VVSGNVGSRDMMD
+599 VVSGNIGSRDMMD

-627 SAAGPGEILVSSS
+627 SAAGSGEILVSSTV
-640 AWKETRKLYS
+640 WKETQKHYS
-650 YKELEPIKVKGKKNK
+650 YKKLEPIKVKGKKNK
-665 VSVYRIEYESKKLVL
+665 VGVYRIDHD
-680 KGQNPTK
+680 G
-687 K
+687 

>member
-1 VVEVSALDQLD
+1 VVEVSAVDQLD

-19 ELGGILID
+19 ELGEILID

-36 GVLRLTLGTILASKG
+36 GVLRLTLGTVMASKG

-59 NDELSIL
+59 SDQLSIL
-66 ASQGLKKRKPFSS
+66 ASQGLKKLNPFSS
-79 PKKLTDQSVKHRY
+79 PKKLSGQSLKHRY
-92 GHIDLERPPTW
+92 GHIELEKTPAW
-103 ITGELKKCILES
+103 ITGELKKCILEL
-115 GAKIMVPLFHKDRL
+115 GGKTLVPLFHKDRL

-162 LYNYELIQSVDEKG
+162 LYNYELIQNVDEKG

-223 MLMPKENSPILE
+223 MLMPKENTPILE

-242 EETTVLISKK
+242 EDSDALISKK

-260 DLKSGVILAPG
+260 DSKSGVILTPG

-284 IIIAPLQAKGTVL
+284 VIIAPIQAKENIL
-297 GYMLLC
+297 GYMVLC

-315 KMDLDLLSALCNQA
+315 QTDLDLLSALCNQG
-329 AVALDNARLFRDI
+329 AVALDNARLFKEI
-342 KEAKQFNESILGSIA
+342 TEAKQFNESILGSIA

-366 GEIDSINQAG
+366 GEIDSINRAG
-376 IKILKTKMDEIV
+376 MNILKMDRDETI

-393 YMFEKDADIIGLI
+393 YLFEKDMEIIGLI
-406 QKVEI
+406 QMTEM

-423 LTVSKD
+423 LTASKE
-429 AVVNVSAAPR
+429 AVVNVSVAPR
-439 IDIGGNIKGLVI
+439 IDPNGSVRGLVI

-479 DDDSKLNLGGEKR
+479 DDDAKLNLGGEER

-506 MSEKMSPEN
+506 MSENMSPEK
-515 VVSSLN
+515 VVSTLN

-554 SAENDT
+554 SAEDDT
-560 ERAVTT
+560 QRAVTT
-566 AVEMQKQITRLNKI
+566 AVEMQKQIIRLNKE
-580 RKKRKDPPITV
+580 RKKRKEIPISA

-599 VVSGNVGSRDMMD
+599 VVSGNIGSRDMMD

-627 SAAGPGEILVSSS
+627 SAAGPGEILVSSTV
-640 AWKETRKLYS
+640 WKETQKHFS
-650 YKELEPIKVKGKKNK
+650 YKKLEPIKVKGKKNK
-665 VSVYRIEYESKKLVL
+665 VGVYRIDHD
-680 KGQNPTK
+680 G
-687 K
+687 

>member
-12 YYLTSLD
+12 YYLASLD
-19 ELGGILID
+19 ELGEILID
-27 ADQSASVGK
+27 ADQSASVSK
-36 GVLRLTLGTILASKG
+36 GVLRLTLGTVMASKG
-51 AIFLYHHK
+51 AIFLYHH
-59 NDELSIL
+59 NIDQLSVL
-66 ASQGLKKRKPFSS
+66 ASQGLIKQTPFSS
-79 PKKLTDQSVKHRY
+79 PKNLSSQSMKHRY
-92 GHIDLERPPTW
+92 GHIELDKNQSW
-103 ITGELKKCILES
+103 ITGELKKCILEL
-115 GAKIMVPLFHKDRL
+115 GAKILVPLFHKDRL

-144 TNAEIKILE
+144 TSAEIKILE

-162 LYNYELIQSVDEKG
+162 LYNYELIQNVDEKG
-176 KQLNLKLLELET
+176 RQLNLKLLELET

-242 EETTVLISKK
+242 EDTDVLISKK
-252 LTIFKKIE
+252 LNIFKKIDE
-260 DLKSGVILAPG
+260 TKTGAILTPG
-271 DKNSLQKKLGEDH
+271 
-284 IIIAPLQAKGTVL
+284 
-297 GYMLLC
+297 
-303 NKETRHGVEAFT
+303 
-315 KMDLDLLSALCNQA
+315 
-329 AVALDNARLFRDI
+329 ALDNARLFKDI
-342 KEAKQFNESILGSIA
+342 TEAKQFNESILGSIA

-376 IKILKTKMDEIV
+376 MNILKMNKDEII

-393 YMFEKDADIIGLI
+393 YLFEKDMEIIGLI
-406 QKVEI
+406 QMTEMETK
-411 ENTIHSEINMSF
+411 IHSEINMSF
-423 LTVSKD
+423 LTVSKE
-429 AVVNVSAAPR
+429 AVVNVSVAPR
-439 IDIGGNIKGLVI
+439 IDPSGSIRGLVI

-479 DDDSKLNLGGEKR
+479 DDDAKLNLGGEER

-506 MSEKMSPEN
+506 MSENMSPEN
-515 VVSSLN
+515 VVSTLN

-554 SAENDT
+554 SAKDDT
-560 ERAVTT
+560 QRAVTT
-566 AVEMQKQITRLNKI
+566 AVEMQKQITRLNKQRI
-580 RKKRKDPPITV
+580 KRKDMPISA
-591 GIGINRGV
+591 GIGINRGI
-599 VVSGNVGSRDMMD
+599 VVSGNIGSRDMMD

-627 SAAGPGEILVSSS
+627 SAAGPGEILVSSTV
-640 AWKETRKLYS
+640 WKETQKHYS
-650 YKELEPIKVKGKKNK
+650 YKELKPIKVKGKKNK
-665 VSVYRIEYESKKLVL
+665 VGVYCIEHD
-680 KGQNPTK
+680 G
-687 K
+687 

>member
-1 VVEVSALDQLD
+1 MVEVSAVDQLD

-19 ELGGILID
+19 ELGEILID

-36 GVLRLTLGTILASKG
+36 GVLRLTLGTVMASKG
-51 AIFLYHHK
+51 AIFLYHH
-59 NDELSIL
+59 NSDQLSIL
-66 ASQGLKKRKPFSS
+66 ASQGLKKRNPFSS
-79 PKKLTDQSVKHRY
+79 PKKLSSQSVKHRY
-92 GHIDLERPPTW
+92 GHIELEGPPSW

-115 GAKIMVPLFHKDRL
+115 GGKILAPLFHKDRL

-153 IVANHLTKA
+153 IIASHLTKA
-162 LYNYELIQSVDEKG
+162 LYNYELIQNVDEKG

-242 EETTVLISKK
+242 EDSDALISKK
-252 LTIFKKIE
+252 LTIFKKI
-260 DLKSGVILAPG
+260 DDSKSGVILTPE

-284 IIIAPLQAKGTVL
+284 VIIAPIQAKENIL
-297 GYMLLC
+297 GYMVLC

-315 KMDLDLLSALCNQA
+315 QTDLDLLSALCNQG
-329 AVALDNARLFRDI
+329 AVALDNARLFKEI
-342 KEAKQFNESILGSIA
+342 TEAKQFNESILGSIA

-366 GEIDSINQAG
+366 GEIDSINRAG
-376 IKILKTKMDEIV
+376 MNILKMNRDETV

-393 YMFEKDADIIGLI
+393 YLFEKDMEIIGLI
-406 QKVEI
+406 QRVEM
-411 ENTIHSEINMSF
+411 ENTTHSEINMSF
-423 LTVSKD
+423 LTVSKE

-439 IDIGGNIKGLVI
+439 IDPNGSVRGLVI

-479 DDDSKLNLGGEKR
+479 DDDAKLNLGGEER

-506 MSEKMSPEN
+506 MSENMSPEN
-515 VVSSLN
+515 VVSTLN

-554 SAENDT
+554 SAEDDT
-560 ERAVTT
+560 QRAVTT
-566 AVEMQKQITRLNKI
+566 AVEMQKQIICLNKK
-580 RKKRKDPPITV
+580 RKKRKDMPISA
-591 GIGINRGV
+591 GIGINRGI
-599 VVSGNVGSRDMMD
+599 VVSGNIGSRDMMD

-627 SAAGPGEILVSSS
+627 SAAGPGEILVSSTV
-640 AWKETRKLYS
+640 WKETQKYYS
-650 YKELEPIKVKGKKNK
+650 YKKLEPIKVKGKKNK
-665 VSVYRIEYESKKLVL
+665 VSIYRIEHDGL
-680 KGQNPTK
+680 GWPTAK
-687 K
+687 QISL

>member
-12 YYLTSLD
+12 YYLTSLG
-19 ELGGILID
+19 ELGEILID
-27 ADQSASVGK
+27 ADKSASVGK
-36 GVLRLTLGTILASKG
+36 GVLRLTLGTVMASKG

-59 NDELSIL
+59 SDQLSIL
-66 ASQGLKKRKPFSS
+66 ASQGLKKRNLFSS
-79 PKKLTDQSVKHRY
+79 PKKLSSQSVKHRY
-92 GHIDLERPPTW
+92 GHIELAPPPSW

-115 GAKIMVPLFHKDRL
+115 GGKILAPLFHKDRL

-144 TNAEIKILE
+144 TGAEIKILE

-162 LYNYELIQSVDEKG
+162 LYNYELIQNVDEKG

-242 EETTVLISKK
+242 EGFDALISKK

-260 DLKSGVILAPG
+260 DSKSGVILTPG

-284 IIIAPLQAKGTVL
+284 VIIVPIQTKENIL
-297 GYMLLC
+297 GYMVLC
-303 NKETRHGVEAFT
+303 NKETRHGVDAFT
-315 KMDLDLLSALCNQA
+315 QTDLDLLSALCNQG
-329 AVALDNARLFRDI
+329 AVALDNARLFKDI
-342 KEAKQFNESILGSIA
+342 TEAKQFNESILGSIA

-366 GEIDSINQAG
+366 GEIDSINRAG
-376 IKILKTKMDEIV
+376 MNILKMNKEETV

-393 YMFEKDADIIGLI
+393 YLFEKDMEIIGLI
-406 QKVEI
+406 QKVEMD
-411 ENTIHSEINMSF
+411 NATHSEINMSF
-423 LTVSKD
+423 LTVSKET
-429 AVVNVSAAPR
+429 VVNVSAAPR
-439 IDIGGNIKGLVI
+439 IDPSGSVRGLVI

-479 DDDSKLNLGGEKR
+479 DDDAKLNLGGEER

-506 MSEKMSPEN
+506 MSENMSPES
-515 VVSSLN
+515 VVSTLN

-554 SAENDT
+554 SAEDDT
-560 ERAVTT
+560 QRAVTT
-566 AVEMQKQITRLNKI
+566 AVEMQKQIIRLNKK
-580 RKKRKDPPITV
+580 RRKRKEIPISA
-591 GIGINRGV
+591 GIGINRGI
-599 VVSGNVGSRDMMD
+599 VVSGNIGSRDMMD

-627 SAAGPGEILVSSS
+627 SAAGPGEILVSSTV
-640 AWKETRKLYS
+640 WKETPKHYS
-650 YKELEPIKVKGKKNK
+650 YKKLEPIKVKGKKNK
-665 VSVYRIEYESKKLVL
+665 VSVYLIEHDS
-680 KGQNPTK
+680 
-687 K
+687 